1 MGKLLNRF
9 LERNQEQ
16 LLNELSHTPDSKMF
30 ANVKEHYKQEL
41 ENMLANNHG
50 MNIGDLAR
58 NYDRMK
64 FTPHLRVRLLNAYRD
79 AVNMYSP
86 VGVERLAEELGISES
101 NLRSKIKQLEKRVC
115 N

>member
-9 LERNQEQ
+9 LEGNKEQ
-16 LLNELSHTPDSKMF
+16 VLNELSHSPDSKMF
-30 ANVKEHYKQEL
+30 ANVKDHYRQEL
-41 ENMLANNHG
+41 ENMLANDHG
-50 MNIGDLAR
+50 MDIEDLAR

-64 FTPHLRVRLLNAYRD
+64 FTPHLRMRLLDAYRD

-86 VGVERLAEELGISES
+86 IGLERLAEELGFSES
-101 NLRSKIKQLEKRVC
+101 NLRSKIKQIELRC

>member
-9 LERNQEQ
+9 LEKNQEQ
-16 LLNELSHTPDSKMF
+16 LLNELSHSPDSKMF
-30 ANVKEHYKQEL
+30 ADIKEHYRQNL
-41 ENMLANNHG
+41 ENMLANDHG
-50 MNIGDLAR
+50 MDIESLAR
-58 NYDRMK
+58 SYDGMN
-64 FTPHLRVRLLNAYRD
+64 FTPHIRARLLNAYRD

-101 NLRSKIKQLEKRVC
+101 NLRSKIKQLERKIC

>member
-9 LERNQEQ
+9 LEGNKEQ
-16 LLNELSHTPDSKMF
+16 VLNELSHSPDSKMF
-30 ANVKEHYKQEL
+30 ANVKEHYKQRL
-41 ENMLANNHG
+41 ENMLANDHG
-50 MNIGDLAR
+50 MHIEDLAR

-64 FTPHLRVRLLNAYRD
+64 FTPHLRMRLLDAYRD

-86 VGVERLAEELGISES
+86 IGLERLAEELGFSES
-101 NLRSKIKQLEKRVC
+101 NLRSKIKQIELRC